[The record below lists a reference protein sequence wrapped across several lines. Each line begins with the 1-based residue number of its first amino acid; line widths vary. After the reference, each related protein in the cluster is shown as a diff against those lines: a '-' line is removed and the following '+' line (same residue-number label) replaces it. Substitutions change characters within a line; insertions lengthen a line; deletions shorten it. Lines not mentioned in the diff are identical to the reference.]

1 MEYFM
6 LKLMGIYIIGEGITG
21 DGAGSSG
28 SDEGDLIPTADSE
41 SDELQLS
48 GSGSGSGD
56 ITGVVLT
63 GDDSGTAIDNTGQA
77 VLTIAG
83 GTDIT
88 TSGANTTLTV
98 THDSGAGSKHIPA
111 GGLLDKF

>member
-1 MEYFM
+1 
-6 LKLMGIYIIGEGITG
+6 MGI
-21 DGAGSSG
+21 S
-28 SDEGDLIPTADSE
+28 TA
-41 SDELQLS
+41 L
-48 GSGSGSGD
+48 GVV
-56 ITGVVLT
+56 TGVVLT

-111 GGLLDKF
+111 GGSSGQVLVYSSSGTATWGSGGSEKIMKTPLNTLLLVVKIL